1 MALTRLGGISFFFA
15 GGGGGAGGRGGA
27 AANGGRTAPFWGWA
41 FSGSAFSGSAF
52 SGSGADGGSGVTL
65 IHSATGV
72 SLLSSEG
79 RTRGRSSL
87 SPHTHLSL
95 SIVGNALADARPLHF
110 TYVTTSYRI

>member
-27 AANGGRTAPFWGWA
+27 AANGGRTAPFWGCWV
-41 FSGSAFSGSAF
+41 FSGSAF

-72 SLLSSEG
+72 SLLSRDG

-87 SPHTHLSL
+87 SAHTHLSL